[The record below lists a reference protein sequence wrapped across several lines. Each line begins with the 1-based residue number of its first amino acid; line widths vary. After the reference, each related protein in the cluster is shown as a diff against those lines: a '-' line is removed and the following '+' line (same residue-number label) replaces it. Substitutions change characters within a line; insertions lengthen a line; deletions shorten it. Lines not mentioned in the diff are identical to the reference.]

1 MHEACEQGGTAG
13 EIVAFIQDDE
23 FDFLDFPV
31 LRICGPNTP
40 VPCVPKLEDF
50 FVLSPERAAQ
60 KIYKFFRFYH

>member
-13 EIVAFIQDDE
+13 EIIAFIQDDE

-40 VPCVPKLEDF
+40 VPYAPKLEDF